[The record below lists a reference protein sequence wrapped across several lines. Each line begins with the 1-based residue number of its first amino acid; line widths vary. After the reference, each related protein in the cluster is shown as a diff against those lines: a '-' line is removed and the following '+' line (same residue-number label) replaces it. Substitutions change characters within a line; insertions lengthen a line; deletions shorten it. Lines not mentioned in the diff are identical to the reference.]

1 MNDNDDVLARINS
14 IALDDERVRAVIL
27 SGSRNNDRIE
37 KDEYQDYDITY
48 LVNSLSSYKNNS
60 EWIDV
65 FGPKIIIQQPN
76 TMIIEGYDV
85 LSEESSIVYLMLLE
99 NYTRIDLRLLSIDSN
114 SIFLDS
120 LSQVIIDKDN
130 KFEVDEIP
138 SDIDYWVKKPTQ
150 KEFLDCC
157 NEFWWV
163 STYVIKGIARNESL
177 YAKDMLEGP
186 VRKMFNTMIKW
197 SISEKYNF
205 TINLGQSNRFLRK
218 YIEPELWDKISN
230 TYPDIETLNIW
241 YSLDQMMNIFND
253 LATNFSNSLKFN
265 YNTVE
270 AVNVM
275 MYNRT
280 RIDEVKFKE
289 K

>member
-99 NYTRIDLRLLSIDSN
+99 NYTRIDLRLLSIESN

-120 LSQVIIDKDN
+120 LSRVIIDKDN